1 MSNTLSRKNAKNVP
15 CCVKA
20 TFYTSSMVFSISS
33 LTGLL
38 KRLKNVNALMR
49 LDQYGL
55 QHVQGVTT
63 DGECDSTRGA
73 GAH

>member
-15 CCVKA
+15 RCVKA

-49 LDQYGL
+49 LDQ
-55 QHVQGVTT
+55 
-63 DGECDSTRGA
+63 
-73 GAH
+73 